1 MGQGVPPVVRGELV
15 IGIRH
20 QGDLCGLHLQHQI
33 HIPWNGVTLDIE
45 FGGKQRFEVGHILI
59 AYVPFIGSGMNGNT
73 LGTELFAVECHTQHI
88 GIIAT
93 PCIAQGG
100 YLVDIDA

>member
-1 MGQGVPPVVRGELV
+1 MKERANTQTTTERASKIAEQMISYV
-15 IGIRH
+15 
-20 QGDLCGLHLQHQI
+20 
-33 HIPWNGVTLDIE
+33 NE